1 MRRVKP
7 NASSQ
12 LTTHKRGMI
21 YICVMWRGREAEQRP
36 LDAWTLVAG
45 LACLWGRRAGGREGC
60 SGVRGPRGIRT
71 SGSPYPSATSRAPPC
86 SLAFLPSFSAPG
98 PGMLN
103 TSPTRPARRRL
114 REYVRASLEVRGRAG
129 RRPPVSVR
137 QFSDNLGAILVGNT
151 CHTIEYNLTRLEPRF
166 GVQDRHC
173 QICVRATKIG
183 QNVCQ
188 ISGNCNL

>member
-1 MRRVKP
+1 MRRHK
-7 NASSQ
+7 SQ
-12 LTTHKRGMI
+12 TRDDI
-21 YICVMWRGREAEQRP
+21 YLCDVAGARGRAETFGR
-36 LDAWTLVAG
+36 LDLGRGPRVPVGAAG
-45 LACLWGRRAGGREGC
+45 RAGGREGC

-151 CHTIEYNLTRLEPRF
+151 
-166 GVQDRHC
+166 
-173 QICVRATKIG
+173 
-183 QNVCQ
+183 
-188 ISGNCNL
+188 